1 MSITHNQSMKKEEP
15 FEEVMKSKEKKGLQ
29 SLLDGE
35 GLTNEFTKLRRKFL
49 ENLKKKGFKL
59 KKPENSDIYERVRV
73 NSKEFTESINA
84 WKPKEK

>member
-35 GLTNEFTKLRRKFL
+35 GLTNEFTKLRRNF
-49 ENLKKKGFKL
+49 
-59 KKPENSDIYERVRV
+59 
-73 NSKEFTESINA
+73 
-84 WKPKEK
+84 